1 MKILARL
8 LLFIVTVAAVSSCCS
23 CRNPAKRSAAPITG
37 GEWQLVQMD
46 GMSFKAEGDS
56 FTLSL
61 TTENTLTGKGDC
73 NRLMG
78 GYKSDNAN
86 GTISFGN
93 VASTRM
99 FCPNQ
104 ANEDKFLKLLGE
116 IDGYTI
122 DGNMLMLVANGE
134 LKLMFERKSK

>member
-1 MKILARL
+1 M
-8 LLFIVTVAAVSSCCS
+8 
-23 CRNPAKRSAAPITG
+23 
-37 GEWQLVQMD
+37 VQMD